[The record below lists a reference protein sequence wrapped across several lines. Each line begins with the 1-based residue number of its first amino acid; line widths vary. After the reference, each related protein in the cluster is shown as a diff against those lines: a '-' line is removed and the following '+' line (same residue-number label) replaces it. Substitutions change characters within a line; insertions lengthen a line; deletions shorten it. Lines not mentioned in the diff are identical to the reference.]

1 MDLSERLKSLPG
13 LDKPALCKLW
23 SELFKE
29 PVPIGVRRELVVRI
43 LAYRLQEQAF
53 GDLSPASHRR
63 LRQIAAHIESGK
75 GNPTAESQRIKA
87 GTRLIREWQ
96 GKKHIVTVA
105 QTGYEYQGTRY
116 GSLSEIARHITG
128 TRWSGPLFFGLKAAG
143 SKRNGAQNGR

>member
-1 MDLSERLKSLPG
+1 MDLSERLKSIPAM
-13 LDKPALCKLW
+13 DKPTLCKLW

-29 PVPIGVRRELVVRI
+29 PIPLGVRRELLVRI

-53 GDLSPASHRR
+53 GGLGPASRRR

-75 GNPTAESQRIKA
+75 VNPTAEPQRIKA

-96 GKKHIVTVA
+96 GKKHVVTA
-105 QTGYEYQGTRY
+105 TQTGYEYQGAQY

-143 SKRNGAQNGR
+143 PKRNGAPNAR